1 VETETALIQLVR
13 VRPSAAVLLS
23 TLVVLAVAVASGK
36 DAQLAAILVLVLSV
50 LLAVA
55 RVLVRWE
62 NLVALIILVVMFVPI
77 GFYDLPGHLP
87 FNFELYRLVV
97 AIVLFVW
104 LTSLLIDPAVSLR
117 RSVYDRPLA
126 LLVAAVVGSLLVN
139 RGRVDALS
147 SDVAKA
153 LIFFLSF
160 ILVYYFILSVVRTR
174 AQAERTLRLMVL
186 GMSVVAFFGVVERH
200 TGYNVFNHLHSVMPF
215 LHFKGGFLATERG
228 GNLRVFASS
237 QNPIALGAAFAMI
250 IPLSIYL
257 GRTATKYW
265 YLTSVLLLLG
275 IAGSGSRTPII
286 MLLVTGG
293 IFLWLKRQETVRL
306 WPLLLP
312 LVLVVH
318 IAVPGALGT
327 FRQAF
332 FPAGGI
338 VAQQTALPK
347 NGNELLAGGRLRQLG
362 PELRA
367 SEPHLLLGIG
377 WGTRLTGFANP
388 KRNAPILDNQWLD
401 TWLEI
406 GIIGAGAL
414 GWVLLRAVRSL
425 GRAAKRAAPTAP
437 EGWLYTALAASI
449 GSFGVGIFFYDAFSF
464 IQVTFIFW
472 ITLALS
478 AVYLSLDPV
487 RARAKALVLAP
498 ST

>member
-1 VETETALIQLVR
+1 M
-13 VRPSAAVLLS
+13 LLS
-23 TLVVLAVAVASGK
+23 ATGVLAVAVASGK
-36 DAQLAAILVLVLSV
+36 QAQLTAVLVLTLSV

-55 RVLVRWE
+55 RLLVRWH
-62 NLVALIILVVMFVPI
+62 NLLALIILVVMFVPI
-77 GFYDLPGHLP
+77 GFYDLPGNLP

-104 LTSLLIDPAVSLR
+104 LTSLLIDPALSLR
-117 RSVYDRPLA
+117 RSVFDAPIA
-126 LLVAAVVGSLLVN
+126 LLVTAVVGSLLVN

-147 SDVAKA
+147 SDVAKSV
-153 LIFFLSF
+153 IFFLSF
-160 ILVYYFILSVVRTR
+160 VLVYFFILSVVRTR
-174 AQAERTLRLMVL
+174 ALAERTLRMMVL
-186 GMSVVAFFGVVERH
+186 GLSIVAFFGVVERQ
-200 TGYNVFNHLHSVMPF
+200 TGYNIFYHLHSVMPF
-215 LHFKGGFLATERG
+215 LHFKGGGSATERG

-257 GRTATKYW
+257 GRAVRRYW
-265 YLTSVLLLLG
+265 YLTTVLLFLG
-275 IAGSGSRTPII
+275 IAGSASRTPIV
-286 MLLVTGG
+286 MLGVSGG
-293 IFLWLKRQETVRL
+293 FFLWLKTKETVRL

-312 LVLVVH
+312 LALLVH

-332 FPAGGI
+332 FPAGGL

-347 NGNELLAGGRLRQLG
+347 NGNQLLAGGRLRQLG
-362 PELRA
+362 PELRSSIPSLA
-367 SEPHLLLGIG
+367 LGIG
-377 WGTRLTGFANP
+377 YGTRLTGFANP

-406 GIIGAGAL
+406 GLIGAGAL
-414 GWVLLRAVRSL
+414 GWILIRAVRRL
-425 GRAAKRAAPTAP
+425 VRAAKRASPTGP
-437 EGWLYTALAASI
+437 EGWLYTGLAASI

-472 ITLALS
+472 ITLALA
-478 AVYLSLDPV
+478 AVYLSLEP
-487 RARAKALVLAP
+487 APGRAKALVLVP